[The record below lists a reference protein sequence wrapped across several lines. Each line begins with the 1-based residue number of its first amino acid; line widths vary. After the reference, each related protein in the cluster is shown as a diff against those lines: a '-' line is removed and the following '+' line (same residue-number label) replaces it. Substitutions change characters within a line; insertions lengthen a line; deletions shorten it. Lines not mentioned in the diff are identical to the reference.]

1 MARERPLI
9 IGVVGGSGSGKT
21 TVTRA
26 IYDLPGIDAAFIDQ
40 DAYYRDLS
48 HLPLE
53 ERKRVNYDH
62 PDAFDTDLLVH
73 QLSQLALGVAV
84 DKPTYDYAEHTRA
97 AATIRAEPKQV
108 ILVDGILLFAD
119 ARLRPLFDIK
129 IYVDVAE
136 DVRFIRRLQ
145 RDTAERGRVMEDVI
159 RQYLATVRPMHLEFV
174 EPSKRY
180 ADIIIPEGGFN
191 RIGIEMIQARVQ
203 LEIERRR
210 GRGANKRER
219 STGNGEREQQ

>member
-1 MARERPLI
+1 M

-21 TVTRA
+21 TVARS
-26 IYDLPGIDAAFIDQ
+26 IYDMPGMDAAFLDQ

-48 HLPLE
+48 HLALD
-53 ERKRVNYDH
+53 ERKRVNFDH
-62 PDAFDTDLLVH
+62 PDAFDTELLVA
-73 QLSQLALGVAV
+73 QLDALARGDAIE
-84 DKPTYDYAEHTRA
+84 KPTYDYAAYTRA
-97 AATIRAEPKQV
+97 ARTERIESRDV
-108 ILVDGILLFAD
+108 VLVDGILLFAD
-119 ARLRPLFDIK
+119 ARLRALIDIK

-145 RDTAERGRVMEDVI
+145 RDTETRGRSMDEVI

-203 LEIERRR
+203 LEVERRR
-210 GRGANKRER
+210 TLQGAGSR
-219 STGNGEREQQ
+219 

>member
-1 MARERPLI
+1 M

-21 TVTRA
+21 TVARS
-26 IYDLPGIDAAFIDQ
+26 IYDMPGMDAAFLDQ

-53 ERKRVNYDH
+53 ERKRVNFDH
-62 PDAFDTDLLVH
+62 PDAFDTALLVAH
-73 QLSQLALGVAV
+73 LEALARGDAIE
-84 DKPTYDYAEHTRA
+84 KPTYDYAAYTRA
-97 AATIRAEPKQV
+97 ARTERIESRDV
-108 ILVDGILLFAD
+108 VLVDGILLFAD
-119 ARLRPLFDIK
+119 ARLRALIDIK

-145 RDTAERGRVMEDVI
+145 RDTETRGRSMDEVI

-203 LEIERRR
+203 LEVERRR
-210 GRGANKRER
+210 VLQGLGTRG
-219 STGNGEREQQ
+219 

>member
-1 MARERPLI
+1 MAR
-9 IGVVGGSGSGKT
+9 S
-21 TVTRA
+21 
-26 IYDLPGIDAAFIDQ
+26 IYDMPGMDAAFLDQ

-53 ERKRVNYDH
+53 ERKRVNFDH
-62 PDAFDTDLLVH
+62 PDAFDTELLVAH
-73 QLSQLALGVAV
+73 LDALARGDAIQ
-84 DKPTYDYAEHTRA
+84 KPTYDYAAYTRA
-97 AATIRAEPKQV
+97 ARTERIESRDV
-108 ILVDGILLFAD
+108 VLVDGILLFAD
-119 ARLRPLFDIK
+119 ARLRALIDIK

-145 RDTAERGRVMEDVI
+145 RDTETRGRSMDEVI

-203 LEIERRR
+203 LEVERRR
-210 GRGANKRER
+210 VLQGLGLRA
-219 STGNGEREQQ
+219 

>member
-1 MARERPLI
+1 MVRERSLI

-26 IYDLPGIDAAFIDQ
+26 IYDLPGVDAAFIDQ
-40 DAYYRDLS
+40 DAYYNDLS

-62 PDAFDTDLLVH
+62 PDSFDTDLLVH
-73 QLSQLALGVAV
+73 QLTQLAQGHAV
-84 DKPTYDYAEHTRA
+84 DKPTYDYAAHTRA
-97 AATIRAEPKQV
+97 AATIRAEPKNV

-129 IYVDVAE
+129 IYVDVSD

-145 RDTAERGRVMEDVI
+145 RDTAERGRSMEDVI
-159 RQYLATVRPMHLEFV
+159 RQYLATVRPMHMEFV

-210 GRGANKRER
+210 AGSRQQA
-219 STGNGEREQQ
+219 TGSRQPA

>member
-1 MARERPLI
+1 VVRERSLI

-26 IYDLPGIDAAFIDQ
+26 IYDLPGVDAAFIDQ
-40 DAYYRDLS
+40 DAYYNDLS
-48 HLPLE
+48 HLPLD
-53 ERKRVNYDH
+53 ERKRVNFDH
-62 PDAFDTDLLVH
+62 PDSFDTGLLVH
-73 QLSQLALGVAV
+73 QLTQLAQGHAV
-84 DKPTYDYAEHTRA
+84 DKPTYDYAAHTRA
-97 AATIRAEPKQV
+97 TATIRAEPKNV

-129 IYVDVAE
+129 IYVDVSD

-145 RDTAERGRVMEDVI
+145 RDTAERGRSMEDVI

-210 GRGANKRER
+210 GRGARTRER
-219 STGNGEREQQ
+219 STVNGERELP